1 MVVHLA
7 SHSLASQSLRHSS
20 ESVFNVTGCFQCL
33 IYFMAWVF
41 KTFPNPVQYFVRFF
55 SGHLATFIF
64 WLISRSL
71 ASASCLAFSV
81 TIFSCS
87 VGCLEIRNAGFSGI
101 AGPSRK
107 SLEKASAE
115 GGRSGFMCFSAKS
128 IFGL

>member
-7 SHSLASQSLRHSS
+7 SHSLASHSLRHSS
-20 ESVFNVTGCFQCL
+20 DWLFNVTGCFQCL

-41 KTFPNPVQYFVRFF
+41 GTFPEPVQYFVCFF
-55 SGHLATFIF
+55 SSHLDTLIF

-81 TIFSCS
+81 TIFSCI

-101 AGPSRK
+101 DGPSRK
-107 SLEKASAE
+107 SL
-115 GGRSGFMCFSAKS
+115 
-128 IFGL
+128 